1 MELRREEILDATVA
15 EIQRLGIG
23 ATRVADVASA
33 LGVSSSLI
41 FYHFTGK
48 EQLLQEAF
56 EHAARR
62 DLDALRRACA
72 RDVAAL
78 VRFRAVLR
86 LYGPSRKAP
95 GWRLWI
101 DAWGV
106 GMRVPRLRVAVRQL
120 DDEWRRCIAAL
131 VAEGVA
137 AGEFACADTDGA
149 AWRITAFPGRRG
161 GAAGRA
167 GRRPQ
172 ACGHH
177 PLGARAH
184 RPRVGHRPRLA
195 GGARPGERETVRL
208 SGVAAVAGQPGSHM
222 RS

>member
-149 AWRITAFPGRRG
+149 AWRITAFLDGAAVQLVARG
-161 GAAGRA
+161 GGPRRA
-167 GRRPQ
+167 DITRWVREHIARELGIDPALLVAPARGSVRP
-172 ACGHH
+172 
-177 PLGARAH
+177 
-184 RPRVGHRPRLA
+184 
-195 GGARPGERETVRL
+195 
-208 SGVAAVAGQPGSHM
+208 SD
-222 RS
+222 